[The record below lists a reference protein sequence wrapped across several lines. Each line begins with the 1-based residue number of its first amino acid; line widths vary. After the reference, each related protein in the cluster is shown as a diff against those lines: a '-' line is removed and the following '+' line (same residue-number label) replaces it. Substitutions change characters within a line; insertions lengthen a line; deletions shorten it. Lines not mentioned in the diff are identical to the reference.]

1 MSSLQTA
8 LDTYRG
14 HTVPHFRLIERRNF
28 WFLFSGAWIVLS
40 LIGIFWQGLTF
51 SIDFRGGAQITYP
64 MVQPVAPSEV
74 SDLLAE
80 YDLAE
85 AEIQIVDG
93 RELSVRTGSIS
104 DEGQRADELLTAL
117 AEQAGTTRAEVS
129 VEDVGPTW
137 GRQLSSQAIRGLV
150 IVLALI
156 LLYFTWRFEWA
167 MGVSGIVALLHDI
180 VITAGIY
187 ALVGRAV
194 APETVIAILTI
205 MGFSLYDTVV
215 IFDKVQENLESPA
228 LMATHGYDG
237 VVNLSLNTVF
247 MRSVNTSL
255 VVLLPIAAMLF
266 FGGDT
271 LKDFAFAMFVGTAA
285 GTYSSIFVA
294 APLLTVIKSR
304 NARVRASEERRKAR
318 EERGAATSVSST
330 TATSSAAASPTTA
343 PSTGTATPS
352 ASGGARAARPQSKSR
367 KRPPAKRKRR

>member
-1 MSSLQTA
+1 MSSLHTA
-8 LDTYRG
+8 LETYRG

-28 WFLFSGAWIVLS
+28 WFVFSGAWIVLS
-40 LIGIFWQGLTF
+40 LVGIFWQGLTF
-51 SIDFRGGAQITYP
+51 SIDFRGGAQVTYP
-64 MVQPVAPSEV
+64 MERPVTPAEV
-74 SDLLAE
+74 NELLAE
-80 YDLAE
+80 NGFAE
-85 AEIQIVDG
+85 AEVQIVDG
-93 RELSVRTGSIS
+93 SELSLRTESIS
-104 DEGQRADELLTAL
+104 GEGQRADQLLNAL

-129 VEDVGPTW
+129 VEDIGPTW
-137 GRQLSSQAIRGLV
+137 GSQLSSQAIRGLV
-150 IVLALI
+150 IVLVLI

-187 ALVGRAV
+187 ALVGRDV

-237 VVNLSLNTVF
+237 VVTLSLNTVF

-255 VVLLPIAAMLF
+255 VVLLPILAMLLY
-266 FGGDT
+266 GGDT

-304 NARVRASEERRKAR
+304 NARVRASEERRLAR
-318 EERGAATSVSST
+318 EQRGAAAPASSST
-330 TATSSAAASPTTA
+330 SASSTAASTTGA
-343 PSTGTATPS
+343 SSTDTSTS
-352 ASGGARAARPQSKSR
+352 ASGGARAARPPSKSR